1 MLRNCVRSKVML
13 GGLIGSLAIVFW
25 LSSPV
30 LLPSIT
36 AQDAVLDNPIST
48 KNLKTTVGEELLST
62 NSQVLSLTEIF
73 ERSEKGVVSITV
85 QKPSSILGS
94 GGLASGFV
102 YDDQ

>member
-1 MLRNCVRSKVML
+1 ML

-36 AQDAVLDNPIST
+36 AQDAVLDNPST
-48 KNLKTTVGEELLST
+48 KNLKTTVGEEPLST

-85 QKPSSILGS
+85 QKPSSIQGS

-102 YDDQ
+102 YDDQVYIITNNHT

>member
-1 MLRNCVRSKVML
+1 ML

-48 KNLKTTVGEELLST
+48 KNLKTTVGEESLST

-73 ERSEKGVVSITV
+73 DS
-85 QKPSSILGS
+85 L
-94 GGLASGFV
+94 
-102 YDDQ
+102 

>member
-1 MLRNCVRSKVML
+1 MLRNCVSVRSKVML
-13 GGLIGSLAIVFW
+13 GGLIENLAIVFW

-48 KNLKTTVGEELLST
+48 KNLKTTVGEEPLST

-73 ERSEKGVVSITV
+73 ERS
-85 QKPSSILGS
+85 
-94 GGLASGFV
+94 AF
-102 YDDQ
+102 